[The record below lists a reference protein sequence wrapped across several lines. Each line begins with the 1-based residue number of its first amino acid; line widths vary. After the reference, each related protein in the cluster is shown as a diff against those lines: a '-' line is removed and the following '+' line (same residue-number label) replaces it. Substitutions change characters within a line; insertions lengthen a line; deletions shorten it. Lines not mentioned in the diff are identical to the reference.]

1 MSTEILKEIE
11 TALSI
16 KGEWMGKL
24 SLNLIKGVSPFNAR
38 KHRIEENIHQLE
50 DSIGLTGEIRE
61 PLTLNQDFQIVK
73 GQRRYIV
80 AKRWKFK
87 EVPVIIRMY
96 KDRMVE
102 LADSHCENQLTYPLS
117 TEDDE
122 DVIYTLAKQWGQEK
136 TAQHLGISTARVS
149 NVVRFREAPEKFQEM
164 FKDESIRVQRH
175 GLAFFKEITK
185 KEGVE
190 SAIKQ
195 TKLWKELPD
204 LDRDQVIKDWRLGE
218 PVDLSERLKRARTR
232 YKNLP
237 QYNLFTM
244 RLDKSLS
251 SKLTAVARKMNKDKL
266 ELISEILQEWVE
278 KHKRLP
284 EV

>member
-24 SLNLIKGVSPFNAR
+24 SLDFVKGVSPFNAR
-38 KHRIEENIHQLE
+38 KHRIEENIDQLE
-50 DSIGLTGEIRE
+50 NSIGLTGEIRE

-96 KDRMVE
+96 EDRMVE
-102 LADSHCENQLTYPLS
+102 LADSYCENELTYPLRS
-117 TEDDE
+117 E
-122 DVIYTLAKQWGQEK
+122 DVDDAIYTLAKQWGQEK
-136 TAQHLGISTARVS
+136 TAQHLGISIAKVS
-149 NVVRFREAPEKFQEM
+149 NVVRFREAPEEFQEV
-164 FKDESIRVQRH
+164 FKDESTRVQRH
-175 GLAFFKEITK
+175 GLAFFKEIMQ
-185 KEGVE
+185 KEGLE
-190 SAIKQ
+190 SAMKKS
-195 TKLWKELPD
+195 KLWKELPD
-204 LDRDQVIKDWRLGE
+204 LDRDQVVKDWRLGE
-218 PVDLSERLKRARTR
+218 PVDLFGRVKRTKKRGKR
-232 YKNLP
+232 QPEYD
-237 QYNLFTM
+237 LFTI

-251 SKLTAVARKMNKDKL
+251 SKLTAVAKKMNKDKQ
-266 ELISEILQEWVE
+266 ELISQILQCWMEE
-278 KHKRLP
+278 NKGLA